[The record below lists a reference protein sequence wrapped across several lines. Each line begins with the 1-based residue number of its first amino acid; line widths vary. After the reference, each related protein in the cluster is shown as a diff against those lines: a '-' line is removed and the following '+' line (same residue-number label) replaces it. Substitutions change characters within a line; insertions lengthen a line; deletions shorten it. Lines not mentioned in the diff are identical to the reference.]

1 MKQKRKFLIF
11 FLFLYCFAFSF
22 SSIASNKI
30 DSLKNLLNSN
40 ENKEQLEI
48 LKQLSDIQI
57 EKQPS
62 KALEYSKRALII
74 SQKIKNKKDEYE
86 LLISIGEIYKKIEF
100 YEDALEYFLF
110 AFNFAKE
117 NNEINEIAYV
127 YNNLGI
133 VYANLSNTKEALSYF
148 EKYLKI
154 QEENLDKNQMIVA
167 YNNIAGV
174 YYTEKDYKTAIEFYE
189 KSVKIEK
196 EIFDTVSLVLTLNN
210 LGLIYLDMDDYNN
223 SKKYFNEG
231 LTLAKENNFIDDII
245 YTNSNFVDL
254 HIKKAEYQF
263 AKKYL
268 EENIKLAK
276 QQGSI
281 IVLRNTYK
289 NYSLLHEKSQNYK
302 QAYTYFKLYIQYKD
316 SILSIENNN
325 KIANL
330 KIIYSSDSKE
340 IENKIFKKNKYINEL
355 KIAKQNSFLSLHIVF
370 GFFIVLLLIMLLIM
384 IKINKKNKT
393 VLKKKNMEIKQI
405 NSEINSQNLMNEQR
419 VEQKTHQLQND
430 IEKRKGTEEELKIAL
445 NQTEKTNKEKYA
457 FLINMS
463 HEIRNPLN
471 AIIGLSNL
479 VENSLKDTNV
489 DCSRYIEGIKKNSNT
504 LLNYFNNMLEHSLIE
519 DVDVDLD
526 LDIIQCNVCEIIETS
541 IKMHSFTANEK
552 GLELNLT
559 KNILPKVNVDCKTI
573 AKVFSKVIEN
583 AVKYTKE
590 GGIDISSMHIPESN
604 EVYIQV
610 SDTGIGIDKEL
621 LPHIFESVALES
633 EGYYKSFDGT
643 EKGLSLS
650 KKLIELIGGRIEIS
664 SKKNKGTIVK
674 IFIPVEEIDESLSDK
689 QYIISADEMH
699 ISNDIL
705 KESGLEILIIED
717 DEFNALILEEILT
730 KIGKTT
736 TAVDGNNALEIIQ
749 NKSGKTKK
757 FDIIISDINLPGKLD
772 GIELMKTIKEKWN
785 FYKDVPFIAQTA
797 YAMSKDRERLL
808 QSGFDDY
815 ISKPIDNDELLV
827 IIKSKLI

>member
-1 MKQKRKFLIF
+1 MKQKQKLPIFL
-11 FLFLYCFAFSF
+11 LFLCCFAFSL
-22 SSIASNKI
+22 SSIADNKV
-30 DSLKNLLNSN
+30 DSLKNLLNFN
-40 ENKEQLEI
+40 EDKEQLEI
-48 LKQLSDIQI
+48 LKQLSDIQM
-57 EKQPS
+57 ERQPS
-62 KALEYSKRALII
+62 KTLEYSKRALII
-74 SQKIKNKKDEYE
+74 SQKLKNKKDEYE
-86 LLISIGEIYKKIEF
+86 LLISIGKIYNKIEL

-110 AFNFAKE
+110 AFNLAKE
-117 NNEINEIAYV
+117 NKGNGEIASA

-133 VYANLSNTKEALSYF
+133 VYANLNNTKEALSYF
-148 EKYLKI
+148 EKYLRI
-154 QEENLDKNQMIVA
+154 QEENLDKDQMIVA
-167 YNNIAGV
+167 YNNIASV
-174 YYTEKDYKTAIEFYE
+174 YYTKKDYKTAINFYE

-196 EIFDTVSLVLTLNN
+196 EILDTVNLVLTLNN
-210 LGLIYLDMDDYNN
+210 LGLIYLDMNDYNN
-223 SKKYFNEG
+223 SKKFFSEG

-245 YTNSNFVDL
+245 YSNSNLVDL
-254 HIKKAEYQF
+254 HLKKAEYQL
-263 AKKYL
+263 ARKYL
-268 EENIKLAK
+268 EENITLAK

-289 NYSLLHEKSQNYK
+289 NYSLLHEKLQNYK
-302 QAYTYFKLYIQYKD
+302 QAYIYFKLYTQYKD
-316 SILSIENNN
+316 SILSIDNN
-325 KIANL
+325 KKIVDL
-330 KIIYSSDSKE
+330 KIIYSSGSEKN
-340 IENKIFKKNKYINEL
+340 ENKKLKKDINKL
-355 KIAKQNSFLSLHIVF
+355 KISKQNSFLSLHVVF
-370 GFFIVLLLIMLLIM
+370 GFLIVLLLIMLLIM
-384 IKINKKNKT
+384 IKINKKKKT
-393 VLKKKNMEIKQI
+393 GLKKKYMEIKQI
-405 NSEINSQNLMNEQR
+405 NSEINSQKLMNEQR

-489 DCSRYIEGIKKNSNT
+489 DCSRYIDGIKKSSNT

-519 DVDVDLD
+519 DVDS
-526 LDIIQCNVCEIIETS
+526 DIIQCNVCEIIETS
-541 IKMHSFTANEK
+541 IQMHSFTANEK

-559 KNILPKVNVDCKTI
+559 KNILPKVNVDCKII

-590 GGIDISSMHIPESN
+590 GGIDISSMHMPESN

-610 SDTGIGIDKEL
+610 SDTGIGIDQEL

-749 NKSGKTKK
+749 NKSGETKK

-808 QSGFDDY
+808 KSGFDDY